1 MTALQP
7 TINAAS
13 AVNLGGD
20 RSQTAAAKA
29 EPAIPAKTW
38 IAVIGA
44 TLGAFMAVLN
54 IQIVN
59 ASLADIQGAIGAG
72 IDDGGWIST
81 SYLIA
86 EIVVIPL
93 SGWLAQVFSIRRY
106 LLTNAVLF
114 LLLSVACAFAQ
125 DLPQMIVLRAIQGF
139 TGGVLIPMAFTL
151 IITLLP
157 KSKQP
162 VGLALFA
169 LSATFAPAIGPTIGG
184 YLTENWGWQFIFYVN
199 LVPGAVMIAM
209 LWFSLEAKPMKLSL
223 LREGDWVG
231 IATMAIG
238 LSALQTVLEE
248 GNKDD
253 WFGSAFIVRLSVIA
267 AVALTAF
274 LWIELTTKKP
284 LLNLRLLLRRNF
296 GFGMLANFLLG
307 IALYGSVFI
316 LPVYLSRIQG
326 YNAEQIGMVLAWT
339 GLPQLLLIPLVPRL
353 MKRFDPR
360 LIIGIG
366 FALFAASN
374 FMNIYMTN
382 DYATDQL
389 FWPNIVRA
397 LGQALVMAPLSAVAT
412 AGIEAENAGSA
423 SGLFNMM
430 RNLGGAVGIAVAAD
444 LPDQARAVSLQRADA
459 VGLDAGTGDPQPD
472 RAVDPIFPQSRRRR
486 SRRSNASRGDRDRRD
501 RAEAGFHSRLQRHI
515 LPARRRADC
524 RTHRNL
530 TAEEAGPSCQRRR
543 TLGLFDQP
551 LPTPPTRRTTM
562 KPRMNFYQAAPDTIK
577 ALSALETQIQGSG
590 LEKSLI
596 ELVKTRASQ
605 INGCAYCINMHTEDA
620 RKQGETEQRL
630 YLLNAWRESPLYT
643 DRERAALAWTEA
655 LTLIAETH
663 APDDLYADVRA
674 HFNEAETVNLTM
686 LIGAINAWNRL
697 AIAFR
702 AMHPVKVKAAVA

>member
-7 TINAAS
+7 AMNAAS
-13 AVNLGGD
+13 AANLGGHPA
-20 RSQTAAAKA
+20 QAAAPDKA
-29 EPAIPAKTW
+29 APAISAKTW

-93 SGWLAQVFSIRRY
+93 SGWLATVFSIRRY
-106 LLTNAVLF
+106 LLTNAILF
-114 LLLSVACAFAQ
+114 LVLSMACAFAQ

-139 TGGVLIPMAFTL
+139 SGGVLIPMAFTL

-157 KSKQP
+157 KAKQP

-223 LREGDWVG
+223 LREGDWAG

-253 WFGSAFIVRLSVIA
+253 WFGSPFIVRLSVIA
-267 AVALTAF
+267 AIALTAF
-274 LWIELTTKKP
+274 LWIELTTQKP

-374 FMNIYMTN
+374 FLNIYMTN

-430 RNLGGAVGIAVAAD
+430 RNLGGAVGIATLQTILTKREQYHSNVLMQSVSILEQATRSRIDQLTQYFINHGVADHAE
-444 LPDQARAVSLQRADA
+444 ATHRAVIAIGRIVQKQA
-459 VGLDAGTGDPQPD
+459 
-472 RAVDPIFPQSRRRR
+472 F
-486 SRRSNASRGDRDRRD
+486 
-501 RAEAGFHSRLQRHI
+501 I
-515 LPARRRADC
+515 LAF
-524 RTHRNL
+524 
-530 TAEEAGPSCQRRR
+530 S
-543 TLGLFDQP
+543 
-551 LPTPPTRRTTM
+551 
-562 KPRMNFYQAAPDTIK
+562 DTF
-577 ALSALETQIQGSG
+577 
-590 LEKSLI
+590 
-596 ELVKTRASQ
+596 
-605 INGCAYCINMHTEDA
+605 
-620 RKQGETEQRL
+620 
-630 YLLNAWRESPLYT
+630 YLLG
-643 DRERAALAWTEA
+643 AALIVA
-655 LTLIAETH
+655 LMAALLLKK
-663 APDDLYADVRA
+663 PDHLADGGA
-674 HFNEAETVNLTM
+674 H
-686 LIGAINAWNRL
+686 
-697 AIAFR
+697 
-702 AMHPVKVKAAVA
+702 